1 MALLVSD
8 AGRAAADQ
16 SQIER
21 NSYGKGEKSE
31 SFRVTADG
39 EEAKERLDVTV
50 GERQYTAEELQ
61 EIFDRAA
68 EELEVLVL
76 GENESL
82 DKVTADLSLVT
93 ELPDLPIA
101 VEWELDR
108 YEVLNVSGEIQE
120 EALREALVE
129 EREGVLV
136 NLKAFMTYTQD
147 QTRQAV
153 HEITVRL
160 CPAARTKE
168 KKLIEKIRARI
179 AEYDNENKTKETI
192 KLPKEVDGQKISYHY
207 PMDTRGAVILAMGLM
222 TVVLLFC
229 LEKQNEKKDEEKR
242 KQQMMMDYPQIV
254 SQLNL
259 LLGAGMSS
267 KSAWKKIVDDY
278 QRRKPVRGERAAY
291 EEMAAAWNE
300 MCGGVPEKDCYES
313 FGGRCGLQAYMKL
326 GALLSQNLRRGTK
339 GLADALRLE
348 GIHAFEERKALARRR
363 GEEAGTKLLL
373 PMFLMLAVV
382 LVIVIVPA
390 FLSISL

>member
-39 EEAKERLDVTV
+39 EEAKETLDVTV

-168 KKLIEKIRARI
+168 EKLIEKIRAGI

-229 LEKQNEKKDEEKR
+229 LEKQNEKKDEEKK

>member
-1 MALLVSD
+1 MSSSVFGSLVSRAKNCKYRNLILLVTVLSVLGAMALLVSD

-129 EREGVLV
+129 DREGVLV

-168 KKLIEKIRARI
+168 EKLIEKIRARI

-267 KSAWKKIVDDY
+267 KSAG
-278 QRRKPVRGERAAY
+278 RRLWTTTRGESRQ
-291 EEMAAAWNE
+291 EGSGPPTRRWPPP
-300 MCGGVPEKDCYES
+300 GT
-313 FGGRCGLQAYMKL
+313 RCAEV
-326 GALLSQNLRRGTK
+326 SRRRT
-339 GLADALRLE
+339 AMR
-348 GIHAFEERKALARRR
+348 ALA
-363 GEEAGTKLLL
+363 AGAACRPT
-373 PMFLMLAVV
+373 
-382 LVIVIVPA
+382 
-390 FLSISL
+390 

>member
-390 FLSISL
+390 FFFFFF